1 MKNMSRGKDCRL
13 AIFLP
18 SLRGGG
24 AERVMMN
31 LANGFTGK
39 GLSVDL
45 VLVKAEGAYLKGV
58 PDNVRVVDLDAGRVA
73 RSLPALVRYL
83 RSERPGAL
91 LSAMNHAN
99 IIALWARS
107 LAGTPTQVTISEH
120 NNLSASMRNVPS
132 RRARFM
138 PWLMRC
144 FYPLADSIVAVSK
157 GVADDLASA
166 IHMPRERITVIYNP
180 VVTPELLQMAREPL
194 DHPWFRPGE
203 PPVILGAGRLT
214 RQKDFSMLIRSFAL
228 VRKERPARLLIL
240 GEGGE
245 RRELE
250 ELAGTLGIAGD
261 IDMPGFVD
269 NPYKYMAGAALFAL
283 SSKWEGLSTVVIEAM
298 ACGTPVV
305 STDCPSGPREI
316 LMDGQYGSLVPVGN
330 VEYFTRAVLK
340 ALEHPFKPSF
350 AWLDRFCPEY
360 VMQKYLEVLG
370 VRQQDED
377 RS

>member
-1 MKNMSRGKDCRL
+1 MKDTSRGKDRRL

-31 LANGFTGK
+31 LANGFAGK

-58 PDNVRVVDLDAGRVA
+58 PDSLRVVDLDAGRVA

-83 RSERPGAL
+83 RRERPDAL

-99 IIALWARS
+99 ILALWARS
-107 LAGTPTQVTISEH
+107 LARTPARVTISEH
-120 NNLSASMRNVPS
+120 NNLSASMQNVPS
-132 RRARFM
+132 RRARLM

-144 FYPLADSIVAVSK
+144 FYPLADGIVAVSE

-166 IHMPRERITVIYNP
+166 IRMPRERITVIYNP

-240 GEGGE
+240 GEGEE
-245 RRELE
+245 RRDLE
-250 ELAGTLGIAGD
+250 GLAGTLGIAGD

-269 NPYKYMAGAALFAL
+269 NPYKYMARAALFAL
-283 SSKWEGLSTVVIEAM
+283 SSKWEGLSTVIIEAM

-316 LMDGQYGSLVPVGN
+316 LNGGQYGSLVPVGN
-330 VEYFTRAVLK
+330 VEYFTRAVLE
-340 ALEHPFKPSF
+340 ALEHPFKLSS
-350 AWLDRFCPEY
+350 ARLDRFCPEH
-360 VMQKYLEVLG
+360 VMQEYLEVLG
-370 VRQQDED
+370 GRLQDED